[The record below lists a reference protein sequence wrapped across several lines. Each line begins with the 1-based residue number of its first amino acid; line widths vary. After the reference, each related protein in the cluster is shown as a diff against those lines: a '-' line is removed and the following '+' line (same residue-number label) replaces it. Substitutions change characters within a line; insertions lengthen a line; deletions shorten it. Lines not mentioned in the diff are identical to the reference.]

1 MHYISSKRLD
11 HEYCKNWRT
20 LLGHSVTSSDL
31 INPWQ
36 EVSTWICEMFVVLVN
51 PSWLLLLLLCW
62 MCLELLC
69 TPCYSI
75 LTNSVVAAVVVIA
88 VVAAKIFAFQIMSY
102 SNEIILKLCFLLKNY
117 IFDILIYW
125 LYISEQASI

>member
-1 MHYISSKRLD
+1 MIHYICSKHLD
-11 HEYCKNWRT
+11 HEYYRYRWR
-20 LLGHSVTSSDL
+20 LLGHFVTSSDL

-75 LTNSVVAAVVVIA
+75 LTNSVIAAVVVIA
-88 VVAAKIFAFQIMSY
+88 VVAAMIVAFQIMSY

-125 LYISEQASI
+125 L